1 MLVVI
6 LATLSCLLS
15 LRTRTSLFSA
25 DSVTPDTCDEHGSPE
40 VSSSIKYY
48 SAAGSGV
55 AEVRLIIGGFR
66 LPGYLSAKTLFF
78 KTVALVL
85 SAASGMSL
93 GKEGPY
99 VHLATCISN
108 IVPRLFG
115 YEKVEKMND
124 ILRAGAASGLAVSFG
139 APISG
144 VVFALE
150 DLGCVAISC

>member
-1 MLVVI
+1 M
-6 LATLSCLLS
+6 
-15 LRTRTSLFSA
+15 RTRTSLSSA
-25 DSVTPDTCDEHGSPE
+25 ASVTSYTCDEHGSPE
-40 VSSSIKYY
+40 VSSTVKYY

-66 LPGYLSAKTLFF
+66 LPGYLSAKTLIY

-108 IVPRLFG
+108 VVPRLLG
-115 YEKVEKMND
+115 YEKAEKIND
-124 ILRAGAASGLAVSFG
+124 ILRAGAASGLAVAFG
-139 APISG
+139 GPISG
-144 VVFALE
+144 IMFILE
-150 DLGCVAISC
+150 DIGYVVVSC

>member
-1 MLVVI
+1 M
-6 LATLSCLLS
+6 
-15 LRTRTSLFSA
+15 
-25 DSVTPDTCDEHGSPE
+25 
-40 VSSSIKYY
+40 
-48 SAAGSGV
+48 
-55 AEVRLIIGGFR
+55 
-66 LPGYLSAKTLFF
+66 SAKTLFF

-150 DLGCVAISC
+150 DLGYVAISC